1 VAVPEV
7 TKQAG
12 PAASPVFIAAA
23 MHPALR
29 WGGLIGIVAGA
40 AIVALALP
48 KAQPKAQ
55 AMAVDEARVLAA
67 DKALQDAIRAGDK
80 TAARRILALQFTF
93 VDANGKDFTRK
104 DLLADLKSVAAAS
117 GSDVKVRSYGVV
129 ATVTGQHKSA
139 HDDDVFF
146 LDVWVKQ
153 KGAWRVLLM
162 QEVPLAS
169 AEPGGEAV
177 AALRTPAAEPQRQPD
192 ECKNP
197 CESLPYR
204 VRSPAE
210 QDVINTFQAT
220 SKAVVARDA
229 AAWGKNVADEF
240 MLYATDRS
248 PVTRPERIAAIE
260 RQKEDN
266 IAATVGAV
274 QTMRLAVYGDSA
286 VMTARES
293 PPSET
298 SRPSYRSARIWVR
311 RDGRWLMATSLHTD
325 VK

>member
-1 VAVPEV
+1 MAVPEV

-12 PAASPVFIAAA
+12 SAASPVSIAAA

-40 AIVALALP
+40 AIVALALS

-117 GSDVKVRSYGVV
+117 GSDVKVRNYGVV

-169 AEPGGEAV
+169 AEPGGKRWPRCGRRLRSPSANPTN
-177 AALRTPAAEPQRQPD
+177 AKIPASRCPIGCALR
-192 ECKNP
+192 
-197 CESLPYR
+197 
-204 VRSPAE
+204 
-210 QDVINTFQAT
+210 
-220 SKAVVARDA
+220 
-229 AAWGKNVADEF
+229 
-240 MLYATDRS
+240 
-248 PVTRPERIAAIE
+248 
-260 RQKEDN
+260 
-266 IAATVGAV
+266 
-274 QTMRLAVYGDSA
+274 
-286 VMTARES
+286 
-293 PPSET
+293 PS
-298 SRPSYRSARIWVR
+298 R
-311 RDGRWLMATSLHTD
+311 M
-325 VK
+325 

>member
-12 PAASPVFIAAA
+12 SAASSASIATT

-40 AIVALALP
+40 AVVALVLPKSQP
-48 KAQPKAQ
+48 KAQPIAI
-55 AMAVDEARVLAA
+55 DEAPVLAA
-67 DKALQDAIRAGDK
+67 DKALQDAIHAGDK
-80 TAARRILALQFTF
+80 AAARRILALQFTF
-93 VDANGKDFTRK
+93 VDANGKDYTRK

-117 GSDVKVRSYGVV
+117 ASDVKVRSYGVV

-139 HDDDVFF
+139 HDADVFF

-162 QEVPLAS
+162 QEVPLA
-169 AEPGGEAV
+169 APDAEAV
-177 AALRTPAAEPQRQPD
+177 AALRAPAAEPQHQPD

-197 CESLPYR
+197 CQSLPYR

-220 SKAVVARDA
+220 MKAVVAHDA
-229 AAWGKNVADEF
+229 GAWGKNVADEF
-240 MLYATDRS
+240 MLYATGRP

-266 IAATVGAV
+266 IAVTVGAV
-274 QTMRLAVYGDSA
+274 QTMRLAVYGDAALMIASEA
-286 VMTARES
+286 PPNES
-293 PPSET
+293 
-298 SRPSYRSARIWVR
+298 SRPSYRAARVWAR
-311 RDGRWLMATSLHTD
+311 RDGRWLMAMSLHTD
-325 VK
+325 LK